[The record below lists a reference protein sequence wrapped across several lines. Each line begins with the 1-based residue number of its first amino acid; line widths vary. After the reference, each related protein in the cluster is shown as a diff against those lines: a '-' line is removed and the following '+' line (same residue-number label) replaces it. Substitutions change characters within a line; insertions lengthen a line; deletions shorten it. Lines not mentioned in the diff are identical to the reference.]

1 MLARTRA
8 IRGPAHTMLNIAEE
22 VTRHGYGLLF
32 AAVFFECI
40 GLPVPASIALLGVGA
55 ACARHVLHP
64 GAALGF
70 SISAAVIAD
79 TLLYLAGRKTG
90 WWLLSMLCRISVNP
104 ETCIL
109 RSADSFYKRGSK
121 TLLFAKFIP
130 GINSLAAPLAGSMR
144 MRLWTFWRFDVVG
157 AFFYCGAWLAIGY
170 AFSDFVSLIA
180 STLVRAGHI
189 VLFAIVLLFIIY
201 IGYQAYLRYKAH
213 RYQKVDRISPLKLRE
228 LLQAQGAGNILVA
241 DCRSHGYYDSGARR
255 IKGSIRLEPNLL
267 PNGAGTLPPDCE
279 IYLYCT
285 CIRETTSSRVAW
297 MCAQKGLKV
306 HVIEGGLRAWTKAD
320 LPTEQVPAEDV
331 VMLPHFD

>member
-1 MLARTRA
+1 
-8 IRGPAHTMLNIAEE
+8 MLNMMEE

-32 AAVFFECI
+32 AAIFLECI
-40 GLPVPASIALLGVGA
+40 GFPIPASIALLGVGA
-55 ACARHVLHP
+55 ACAHHLLHP
-64 GAALGF
+64 TTALVIAVAASL
-70 SISAAVIAD
+70 IAD

-90 WWLLSMLCRISVNP
+90 WWLLSMLCRVSVNP

-121 TLLFAKFIP
+121 TLLFSKFIP
-130 GINSLAAPLAGSMR
+130 GINSLAAPLAGSMSMR
-144 MRLWTFWRFDVVG
+144 MSTFLRFDSLG
-157 AFFYCGAWLAIGY
+157 ALFYCGGWLAVGY
-170 AFSDFVSLIA
+170 LFSDVVSLIA
-180 STLVRAGHI
+180 STITRAGHF
-189 VLFAIVLLFIIY
+189 VLVAIIILI
-201 IGYQAYLRYKAH
+201 IGYICYHAYLWYGARRYLA
-213 RYQKVDRISPLKLRE
+213 VDRVSPMKLKE
-228 LLQAQGAGNILVA
+228 LLQEPEAGRNILVA

-267 PNGAGTLPPDCE
+267 PNGADTLPPDCE

-297 MCAQKGLKV
+297 MCAQQGLKV

-331 VMLPHFD
+331 VMLPRFD